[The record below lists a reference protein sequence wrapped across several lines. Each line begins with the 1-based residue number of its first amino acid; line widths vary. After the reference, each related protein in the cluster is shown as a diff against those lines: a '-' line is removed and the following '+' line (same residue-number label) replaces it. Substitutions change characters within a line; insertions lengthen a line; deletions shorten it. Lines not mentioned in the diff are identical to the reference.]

1 MGLEVYFKVL
11 GATLLLLG
19 TFLFLTHLFKKVK
32 GPAFSR
38 EGTIRIK
45 EIKSLGFKAQLI
57 LVEVKDRTL
66 LLGLS
71 EKGLNLLREW
81 EDVKEA

>member
-11 GATLLLLG
+11 GVTFLLLG
-19 TFLFLTHLFKKVK
+19 SFLLLVYFFKK
-32 GPAFSR
+32 GRMQAFSK
-38 EGTIRIK
+38 EGAIRIK
-45 EIKSLGFKAQLI
+45 DVRPLGFKAQLI

-71 EKGLNLLREW
+71 EKGINLIREW
-81 EDVKEA
+81 ENVKET